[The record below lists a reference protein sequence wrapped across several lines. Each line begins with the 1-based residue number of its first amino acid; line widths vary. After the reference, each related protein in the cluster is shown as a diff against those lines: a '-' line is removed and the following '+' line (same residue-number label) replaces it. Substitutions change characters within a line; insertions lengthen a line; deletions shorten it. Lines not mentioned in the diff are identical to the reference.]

1 MTEGLLS
8 LVDLRALARPVALG
22 DLPSPAESDLAEVA
36 ARARAIIDQVRRGGD
51 EALLRLTGEL
61 DGVVPERLVLGPEDF
76 EEAYGRLEE
85 GLRAALTKAHARIVA
100 LHQAELPVATKVQS
114 DGITVVRRHLPVAS
128 AGCYVPGGTARYPS
142 SVLHTAA
149 IARVA
154 GVPRVVVA
162 TPPTSSGGIDR
173 ATLAA
178 CFVAGVDAAYP
189 VGGAQA
195 IAALAYG
202 TETIEPVEVIVG
214 PGNRYVAAAKAA
226 VAHRVGVGSSYAGP
240 SEVVV
245 IADASVPPAI
255 AAVDVAVQAEHGPH
269 GLAWLV
275 TWDEGYLEQVQ
286 QALAGYVVS
295 SPRADALR
303 ATLAEQGFVV
313 LVRDAAQALEVANLV
328 APEHLEL
335 LYRGAEGDAA
345 LARTAGAVFV
355 GACASA
361 AFGDYVAGPSH
372 VLPTARTAR
381 FASVLGVEDFL
392 RRQHTIEVKRDALA
406 SLGWA
411 VEELASAEGLVAHRD
426 SIALRR
432 AEDA

>member
-1 MTEGLLS
+1 MTERLLS
-8 LVDLRALARPVALG
+8 PLDLRALARPVGLG
-22 DLPSPAESDLAEVA
+22 DLPSPGESDLAEVA
-36 ARARAIIDQVRRGGD
+36 ERARVIIEEVRDGGD
-51 EALLRLTGEL
+51 DALRRLSGEL
-61 DGVVPERLVLGPEDF
+61 DGVVPPQLALGPEDF

-114 DGITVVRRHLPVAS
+114 EGITVVRRHLPVAS

-142 SVLHTAA
+142 SVLHTAGV
-149 IARVA
+149 ARVA

-162 TPPTSSGGIDR
+162 TPPTASGGIDR

-178 CFVAGVDAAYP
+178 CFVAGVDAAYAI
-189 VGGAQA
+189 GGAQA

-226 VAHRVGVGSSYAGP
+226 VRHHVGIGSSYAGP

-245 IADASVPPAI
+245 IADDSVPAAI

-275 TWDEGYLEQVQ
+275 TWEESYLEEVQ
-286 QALAGYVVS
+286 DALARYVAA
-295 SPRADALR
+295 SPRANALR
-303 ATLAEQGFVV
+303 ATLAEQGFGV
-313 LVRDAAQALEVANLV
+313 LVRDPAQALEVANLV

-335 LYRGAEGDAA
+335 LYRGADAEAA

-355 GACASA
+355 GECASA

-392 RRQHTIEVKRDALA
+392 RRQHTIEVKRDAVA

-411 VEELASAEGLVAHRD
+411 VEELASAEGLIAHRD

-432 AEDA
+432 AQDA

>member
-1 MTEGLLS
+1 VTEGLLS

-202 TETIEPVEVIVG
+202 TETIEQTGKKRNKRMKYKKKIEE
-214 PGNRYVAAAKAA
+214 RYKV
-226 VAHRVGVGSSYAGP
+226 
-240 SEVVV
+240 
-245 IADASVPPAI
+245 
-255 AAVDVAVQAEHGPH
+255 
-269 GLAWLV
+269 
-275 TWDEGYLEQVQ
+275 
-286 QALAGYVVS
+286 
-295 SPRADALR
+295 
-303 ATLAEQGFVV
+303 
-313 LVRDAAQALEVANLV
+313 
-328 APEHLEL
+328 
-335 LYRGAEGDAA
+335 
-345 LARTAGAVFV
+345 
-355 GACASA
+355 
-361 AFGDYVAGPSH
+361 
-372 VLPTARTAR
+372 
-381 FASVLGVEDFL
+381 
-392 RRQHTIEVKRDALA
+392 
-406 SLGWA
+406 
-411 VEELASAEGLVAHRD
+411 
-426 SIALRR
+426 
-432 AEDA
+432 